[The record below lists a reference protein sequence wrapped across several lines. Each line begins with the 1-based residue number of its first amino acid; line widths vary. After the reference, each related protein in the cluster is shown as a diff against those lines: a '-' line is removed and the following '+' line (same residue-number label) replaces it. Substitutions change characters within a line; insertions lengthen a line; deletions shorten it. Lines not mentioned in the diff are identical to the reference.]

1 MFLFVVCVNMLLLA
15 SNLNKQVLE
24 LLINLYIPNVLGGV
38 LMKFLC
44 YLSKYK
50 YIYIYISLSINWY
63 QRSRL
68 ILVWFLKIFLYD
80 FAIYSL

>member
-44 YLSKYK
+44 YLSKYI
-50 YIYIYISLSINWY
+50 YIYIYLNK
-63 QRSRL
+63 
-68 ILVWFLKIFLYD
+68 LVSKVKVDPCVVFENIFV
-80 FAIYSL
+80 

>member
-50 YIYIYISLSINWY
+50 YIYIYISLNK
-63 QRSRL
+63 
-68 ILVWFLKIFLYD
+68 LVSKVKVDPCVVFENIFV
-80 FAIYSL
+80 